1 MTILEKFLQS
11 KFMERTRRFL
21 GTKTGIFLKL
31 KRFTAS
37 ASEDMRI
44 AMLMNHM
51 GIKYVIDIGANTGQF
66 AESLYDFGYKGKVI
80 SFEPGDV
87 AYQELLERSEK
98 YPNWTVAEKCAI
110 GAADGEIEI
119 NITDDSVFSSV
130 LEIKDNFASDLP
142 KAKIVRTE
150 KVPIYAIDSIIDKY
164 IDPSERNIVLKI
176 DTQGYEK
183 EVITGAAKTIK
194 RVKGVDIEI
203 PFYAIYENTKFT
215 FYDIIDLMKKEG
227 FQPYSINTEGVD
239 LATGRVNTVDGLFF
253 RE

>member
-21 GTKTGIFLKL
+21 GLKSGIFLKL

-44 AMLMNHM
+44 AMLMNHQ

-80 SFEPGDV
+80 SFEPGSV
-87 AYQELLERSEK
+87 AYKELLERSGK
-98 YPNWTVAEKCAI
+98 YPNWTVAEQCAI
-110 GAADGEIEI
+110 GAADGEIDI

-130 LEIKDNFASDLP
+130 LEIKDNFADSLP
-142 KAKIVRTE
+142 KAKIVKTE
-150 KVPIYAIDSIIDKY
+150 KVPIYAIDSIIDRY

-183 EVITGAAKTIK
+183 EVLAGAAKTIK
-194 RVKGVDIEI
+194 RVKGIDIEI

-215 FYDIIDLMKKEG
+215 FYDIIDLMKQEG
-227 FQPYSINTEGVD
+227 FQPYSVNIEGVD
-239 LATGRVNTVDGLFF
+239 LNTGRVNTIDGLFF
-253 RE
+253 RD